1 MGPFLKGNDYE
12 PISVPIQEKRTSECP
27 VPMTLMCPPHFLC
40 LKLHP
45 QCNSVEKWNFSEAIK
60 RTLMTGL
67 MPLSQEWVPYE
78 RMDLNPSS
86 LPLLCTFA
94 M

>member
-1 MGPFLKGNDYE
+1 
-12 PISVPIQEKRTSECP
+12 
-27 VPMTLMCPPHFLC
+27 
-40 LKLHP
+40 
-45 QCNSVEKWNFSEAIK
+45 VEKWNFSEAIK